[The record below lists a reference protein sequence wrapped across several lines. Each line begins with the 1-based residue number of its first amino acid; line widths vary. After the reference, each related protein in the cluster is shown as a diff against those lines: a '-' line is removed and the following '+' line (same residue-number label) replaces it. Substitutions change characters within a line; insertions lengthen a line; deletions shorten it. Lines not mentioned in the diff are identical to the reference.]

1 MNKSIQSKK
10 LINQQQPSNSNTSAN
25 KKSATTNSNNKSKKQ
40 KNNKQS
46 SKQSQPPVKQPQSQ
60 PQPQPLPAQQPKQQ
74 PQQPL
79 KQQPST
85 QQPSTQQPPQH
96 IISHSPNKSLDNEQ
110 WTQVSKKSSNNNS
123 HRLNNNNNNNGNN
136 SSEIDHDAWSTAQK
150 LSSNEILDSKSTVY
164 TLEPNSW
171 KWSEHNSMSK
181 ANPFNIPISHNE
193 EESHEK
199 QKILRIPDNK
209 PKEIPVDD
217 GWTVAGS
224 NTKQNNANNN
234 VNSNDNEQQVLSKK
248 QRQNLK
254 KKEAKNAQT
263 AAKEVVRQDTL
274 KQYKSQQQPAPRLT
288 TSSKNPWEVLTQN
301 KDTNLIWD

>member
-1 MNKSIQSKK
+1 
-10 LINQQQPSNSNTSAN
+10 
-25 KKSATTNSNNKSKKQ
+25 
-40 KNNKQS
+40 
-46 SKQSQPPVKQPQSQ
+46 
-60 PQPQPLPAQQPKQQ
+60 
-74 PQQPL
+74 
-79 KQQPST
+79 
-85 QQPSTQQPPQH
+85 
-96 IISHSPNKSLDNEQ
+96 
-110 WTQVSKKSSNNNS
+110 
-123 HRLNNNNNNNGNN
+123 
-136 SSEIDHDAWSTAQK
+136 
-150 LSSNEILDSKSTVY
+150 
-164 TLEPNSW
+164 
-171 KWSEHNSMSK
+171 MSK

-234 VNSNDNEQQVLSKK
+234 VNSNDNEQVLSKK

>member
-1 MNKSIQSKK
+1 
-10 LINQQQPSNSNTSAN
+10 
-25 KKSATTNSNNKSKKQ
+25 
-40 KNNKQS
+40 
-46 SKQSQPPVKQPQSQ
+46 
-60 PQPQPLPAQQPKQQ
+60 
-74 PQQPL
+74 
-79 KQQPST
+79 
-85 QQPSTQQPPQH
+85 
-96 IISHSPNKSLDNEQ
+96 
-110 WTQVSKKSSNNNS
+110 
-123 HRLNNNNNNNGNN
+123 
-136 SSEIDHDAWSTAQK
+136 
-150 LSSNEILDSKSTVY
+150 
-164 TLEPNSW
+164 
-171 KWSEHNSMSK
+171 MSK

-209 PKEIPVDD
+209 PKDIPVDD

-234 VNSNDNEQQVLSKK
+234 VNSNDNEQVLSKK